1 MFTGELGSKEMPQNE
16 EGEFELV
23 LGNRQLLSVF
33 FIIVILMGVCLTMGY
48 VLGRK
53 AGSSEGGKAK
63 SATIVVDPSQPES
76 SPAASSALTPG
87 DAQVQT
93 PAPAAVPPPPEPV
106 AAAPERATAPVAE
119 SKPPA
124 AEAKPA
130 VSAPPPAAPPAGAPE
145 GVQEPA
151 PGQTFLQVAAA
162 RPQDAG
168 VLAEELRKKGFKTQ
182 LAPGPQGLLRVLVGP
197 IQDSAERVKTRVR
210 LKDEAGMDSFVKTY
224 R

>member
-1 MFTGELGSKEMPQNE
+1 MPQNE

-53 AGSSEGGKAK
+53 AGPAAGKAK
-63 SATIVVDPSQPES
+63 SATIVVDPTQPENS
-76 SPAASSALTPG
+76 TAASAALPPG
-87 DAQVQT
+87 DARVQT
-93 PAPAAVPPPPEPV
+93 PPAAAIPALPEPV
-106 AAAPERATAPVAE
+106 AAAPAQAQ
-119 SKPPA
+119 PPA
-124 AEAKPA
+124 AETKPPVAEAKPP
-130 VSAPPPAAPPAGAPE
+130 VSAASAASPAPDAPAGVE
-145 GVQEPA
+145 EPGS
-151 PGQTFLQVAAA
+151 GQTFLQVAAA

-168 VLAEELRKKGFKTQ
+168 VLAEELRKKGFPTR
-182 LAPGPQGLLRVLVGP
+182 LAPGPQGLVRVLVGP
-197 IQDSAERVKTRVR
+197 VQDSAERVKTRVR